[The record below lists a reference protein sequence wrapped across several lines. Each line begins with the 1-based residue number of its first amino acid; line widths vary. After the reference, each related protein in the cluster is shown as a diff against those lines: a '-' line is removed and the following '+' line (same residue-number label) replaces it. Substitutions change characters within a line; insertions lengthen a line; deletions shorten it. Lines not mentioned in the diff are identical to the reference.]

1 MAKVV
6 KVTGC
11 QLRSRKEGSLESQ
24 DRQVSLV
31 PGGRGHEA
39 EPGNQILSG
48 TLPSRRP
55 LREGLRLS
63 GCSALITPNR
73 EKNPCTR
80 TGKRIWI
87 GGRFGPQRK
96 IWGMKVI
103 SGSILQLGEKKNTG
117 F

>member
-6 KVTGC
+6 RVAKVA
-11 QLRSRKEGSLESQ
+11 KVAKVEGRLECQ

-103 SGSILQLGEKKNTG
+103 SGSILQLGEKKNTS